1 MTDIEHIKKIIREDQ
16 MPYFTDDDVKF
27 YLEKNRG
34 DITATIYD
42 LLIVKSE
49 DTTISVAG
57 LTTTDTSRYF
67 KRLASKYKVFNSGIL
82 KSGV

>member
-1 MTDIEHIKKIIREDQ
+1 MTDIERIKKIIREDQ
-16 MPYFTDDDVKF
+16 MPYFTDDDINF
-27 YLEKNRG
+27 YLDKN
-34 DITATIYD
+34 DNNVMQTIYE

-67 KRLASKYKVFNSGIL
+67 KRLASRYKVFNSGIL
-82 KSGV
+82 KGD

>member
-1 MTDIEHIKKIIREDQ
+1 MTDIERIKKIIREDQ

-27 YLEKNRG
+27 YLDKNNN
-34 DITATIYD
+34 DVMKTIYE
-42 LLIVKSE
+42 LLIIKSE

-67 KRLASKYKVFNSGIL
+67 KRLASRYKVFNSGIL
-82 KSGV
+82 KGD